1 MSVTSD
7 WFIAPRVRRLQ
18 LLVHLLPRRSP
29 GISRSQLVRTLRPQ
43 IDSPPAEIPQLVQ
56 VLARLGL
63 LHVDSERYHLSKRG
77 RRAVS
82 LSEDRARKELAE
94 LLIQSGLLHEQVRQ
108 VIQASTLD
116 HEGMA
121 ISRVAQLRR
130 SAPQLLGLLRA
141 WPNVV
146 GPSFVRIPPD
156 LFGLIDAP
164 WSLVPSP
171 TTQEGTREEVG
182 LRAEAYSFCLLRRES
197 NRPTSVVWVSR
208 DDQSLGY
215 DIEDGSA
222 GFVQRI
228 EVKGSQGKDVRFLLT
243 ANEHDVA
250 HRDPSS
256 YEVHFWGEINLS
268 RRPDVEFKT
277 LRDRGFPLRFDDLAA
292 HLADRRLDAKPIRY
306 VVTRGTS
313 S

>member
-1 MSVTSD
+1 MSVTSG

-18 LLVHLLPRRSP
+18 RLVHLLPRRPP
-29 GISRSQLVRTLRPQ
+29 GIGHSQLVRTLRPQ

-56 VLARLGL
+56 ILARLGF

-77 RRAVS
+77 RRAIT

-108 VIQASTLD
+108 VIQVSIID

-121 ISRVAQLRR
+121 LSKVAQLRR

-146 GPSFVRIPPD
+146 GPSYVRIPPD
-156 LFGLIDAP
+156 LFDLIDAP

-171 TTQEGTREEVG
+171 GGQEATREAVG
-182 LRAEAYSFCLLRRES
+182 LRAEGYSFYLLRLES
-197 NRPTSVVWVSR
+197 ACPTSVVWVSR

-222 GFVQRI
+222 GCVHRI
-228 EVKGSQGKDVRFLLT
+228 EVKGSRGRDVRFSLT

-256 YEVHFWGEINLS
+256 YEVHYWGEINLS
-268 RRPDVEFKT
+268 RSPAVEFKT
-277 LRDRGFPLRFDDLAA
+277 LRERGFPLRFYDLAA
-292 HLADRRLDAKPIRY
+292 HLADRRLHAKPIRY
-306 VVTRGTS
+306 SVTRGINN
-313 S
+313 